1 MSKQSTYKLSGAV
14 SLIVRSIKGIE
25 MDYTKGNLRTAI
37 IMLAIPMILEM
48 SMESVFALVDLFF
61 VGHLPDAEHTLQS
74 VSLTESLLAIIY
86 SLAFGL
92 GMGATAIVARRVGE
106 KNTNEAA
113 HSAVQ
118 SLWLA
123 ITIAIILSILGFV
136 FAADLLRVMGAD
148 EKTVIMG
155 TNYARIDMGGS
166 IIIILLFLIN
176 GIFRG
181 AGDASMA
188 MRSLWL
194 ANLCNIILCP
204 LLIRGLGPI
213 PAFGLTGA
221 AIATTTGRG
230 IGVCYQLYHLFK
242 GEGTIKIHRRHFNID
257 WSIIRSLIKVAA
269 PTIFQFMIASCSWV
283 VLARLVADTGH
294 SVTSAGFL
302 TALRVVLFFIL
313 PAWGFSNAAATLVG
327 QNLGAKQLERAE
339 ESVITTAKYNAVF
352 MGLVSLI
359 FLFGAYPII
368 SFFTNDEHVKV
379 IAVKALRI
387 MASGYV
393 FYGIGMVMANSFN
406 GAGDSWTPTWINL
419 AGFWFL
425 QIPLAYLLTLY
436 FDFGST
442 GVFMAIPISESAM
455 AIVAWYFFKKGRW
468 KKVAV

>member
-1 MSKQSTYKLSGAV
+1 
-14 SLIVRSIKGIE
+14 
-25 MDYTKGNLRTAI
+25 
-37 IMLAIPMILEM
+37 
-48 SMESVFALVDLFF
+48 
-61 VGHLPDAEHTLQS
+61 
-74 VSLTESLLAIIY
+74 
-86 SLAFGL
+86 
-92 GMGATAIVARRVGE
+92 MGATAIVARRVGE
-106 KNTNEAA
+106 KNTNEAS

-136 FAADLLRVMGAD
+136 FADDLLRVMGAD
-148 EKTVIMG
+148 EKTVMMG

-294 SVTSAGFL
+294 SVTSAGFQ

-313 PAWGFSNAAATLVG
+313 PAWGLSNAAATLVG

-339 ESVITTAKYNAVF
+339 ESVMTTAKYNAVF

-419 AGFWFL
+419 AGFWFF
-425 QIPLAYLLTLY
+425 QIPLAYALTLY

-442 GVFMAIPISESAM
+442 GVFIAIPVSESAM